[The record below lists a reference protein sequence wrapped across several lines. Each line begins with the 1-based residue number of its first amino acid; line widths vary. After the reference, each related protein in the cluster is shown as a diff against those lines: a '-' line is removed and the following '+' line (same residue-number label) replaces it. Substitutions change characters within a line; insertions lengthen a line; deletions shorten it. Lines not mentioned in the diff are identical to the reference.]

1 MSETNIFAV
10 VLAGGRGKR
19 FWPAGRHSRP
29 KQLLAITTERTMLE
43 ETLSRCSG
51 LAPPAQ
57 ILIVT
62 NSAQAE
68 AVRKLCPDM
77 GEGQVLVEPAM
88 RNTAAAIGLAALH
101 VRRADPDG
109 IMVILAADHA
119 IEPRERFLATFRAA
133 ARRAGEADTILVI
146 GIPPTGPATGYG
158 YIEAAEATTEI
169 DGYTVHRVSR
179 FKEKPDAATAHALLE
194 QSSTFWNSGTFVGR
208 AATLV
213 AAFEEHL
220 PDHARILGEID
231 ACLAKGDPP
240 PAELYEAFENV
251 PFDVGIVEKAQNVE
265 VIPADFE
272 WDDVGS
278 WLALGRIHRADQE
291 GNVVR
296 GKHAGIDTHNCIV
309 VGDADHLVTTVGL
322 EDMIVIHTPD
332 ATLICPR
339 DRAEDVR
346 RLVDRLGELGL
357 DDYL

>member
-1 MSETNIFAV
+1 MKISGMTITHHKTDF
-10 VLAGGRGKR
+10 LGRFR
-19 FWPAGRHSRP
+19 SR
-29 KQLLAITTERTMLE
+29 
-43 ETLSRCSG
+43 
-51 LAPPAQ
+51 
-57 ILIVT
+57 
-62 NSAQAE
+62 
-68 AVRKLCPDM
+68 
-77 GEGQVLVEPAM
+77 
-88 RNTAAAIGLAALH
+88 
-101 VRRADPDG
+101 
-109 IMVILAADHA
+109 
-119 IEPRERFLATFRAA
+119 
-133 ARRAGEADTILVI
+133 
-146 GIPPTGPATGYG
+146 
-158 YIEAAEATTEI
+158 
-169 DGYTVHRVSR
+169 
-179 FKEKPDAATAHALLE
+179 
-194 QSSTFWNSGTFVGR
+194 
-208 AATLV
+208 
-213 AAFEEHL
+213 
-220 PDHARILGEID
+220 HARILGEID
-231 ACLAKGDPP
+231 ACLDKGGPP

-278 WLALGRIHRADQE
+278 WLALGRIHAANEE